1 MKQRITA
8 TKCLQRNKKIKGWF
22 SKKVNKIDK
31 SLENLTKIMRERP
44 KLIKLEMKKG
54 RSQQTLTKSNEFL
67 GTILKTYIHIN
78 WKI

>member
-1 MKQRITA
+1 
-8 TKCLQRNKKIKGWF
+8 
-22 SKKVNKIDK
+22 
-31 SLENLTKIMRERP
+31 MRERP